1 MQTILY
7 ATKDLIT
14 EVNEET
20 TPMVVR
26 NKEDLVLFSR
36 NLGEAICPILTLSAV
51 TNKGVPEFLHFLNL
65 IPLKSH

>member
-1 MQTILY
+1 
-7 ATKDLIT
+7 
-14 EVNEET
+14 
-20 TPMVVR
+20 MVVR